1 MTTTNTA
8 KQLANR
14 VARLE
19 GALNHPMAGET
30 ALAAVLRDTR
40 HRIAG
45 LERQM
50 LIDKECIMA
59 LERRVG
65 DHTEWLEALGRH
77 DDHHTS
83 ALIGIHQQL
92 KDWKEA
98 PAAVHHA
105 PRPAEPAR
113 GLSFIKFL
121 AGDSAR
127 VASVIRETWSREA
140 RIAFI
145 KLLAGDL

>member
-30 ALAAVLRDTR
+30 ALAGVLR
-40 HRIAG
+40 
-45 LERQM
+45 Q
-50 LIDKECIMA
+50 LIHQCDRLGDQAHA
-59 LERRVG
+59 LERRATE
-65 DHTEWLEALGRH
+65 HTEWLEALGRH